1 MLANENSKN
10 LNYDIVIIG
19 AGPAGITL
27 SLQFNKTNLKIAL
40 VESGERYFS
49 ESSQKY
55 YQGSVKG
62 DFPRKLD
69 EARLSMFG
77 GTTGHWGGSCRSL
90 DKHDFLKWPINKKDL
105 DEHSSETAKIFKIK
119 NSFRNENLNKDLD
132 IIEYQQSKSNFSDDY
147 FPQIKDSTNIHLFL
161 RTTMTEINGEN
172 FYTKNVKC
180 YSKDDKNFFKLNGK
194 IFVLATG
201 GIENSRILLL
211 EKSKNKDLFSKN
223 LPIGNYWFEHPF
235 KVLGQAIVDQER
247 LKKNLNSSFDP
258 WVNMFD
264 AGEKSEVYSFAPTH
278 KLINKEKISNSC
290 CWLVTHERSNTNLK
304 NVAKNLL
311 CLSPKVSKKLLSK
324 FEKKLL
330 CGATIYSSWEQEPE
344 ISNKIVLTGEKDEFG
359 NNRAMLIY
367 KKSDLVRKTA
377 RVMFEKIGEFL
388 IEKNFGRLI
397 GEEFLFE
404 DNIKYVSESGW
415 HHMGGTRMGNDEK
428 NSVVDQNL
436 KIHGS
441 KNIYVIGSSVFPTGG
456 HANPTFTIIQLTL
469 RLKKHFSK
477 KFII

>member
-10 LNYDIVIIG
+10 LNFDIVIIG

-27 SLQFNKTNLKIAL
+27 SLQFNKTDLKIAL

-49 ESSQKY
+49 ESSQEY
-55 YQGSVKG
+55 YQGKVEG
-62 DFPRKLD
+62 DFPRNLD

-90 DKHDFLKWPINKKDL
+90 DKHDFLKWPIKKKDL
-105 DEHSSETAKIFKIK
+105 DEYSSETAKILKIK
-119 NSFRNENLNKDLD
+119 NSFKNESLNEDLD

-147 FPQIKDSTNIHLFL
+147 FHQIKDSTNIHLFL

-172 FYTKNVKC
+172 FYTKNIKC
-180 YSKDDKNFFKLNGK
+180 YSKDDKKFFKLNGK

-211 EKSKNKDLFSKN
+211 ENSKNKDLFSKN

-235 KVLGQAIVDQER
+235 KVLGQAIVDHES

-264 AGEKSEVYSFAPTH
+264 AGDKSEVYSFAPTFN
-278 KLINKEKISNSC
+278 LIAREKISNSC
-290 CWLVTHERSNTNLK
+290 CWLVTHERSNANLK

-311 CLSPKVSKKLLSK
+311 CLSPNISQKLLKK
-324 FEKKLL
+324 FEKKSI
-330 CGATIYSSWEQEPE
+330 CGATVYSSWEQEPI
-344 ISNKIVLTGEKDEFG
+344 ISNKIVLTDEKDEFG
-359 NNRAMLIY
+359 NNKAMLIY
-367 KKSDLVRKTA
+367 KKTNLVRKTA
-377 RVMFEKIGEFL
+377 RVMFEKIGELL
-388 IEKNFGRLI
+388 IEKNLGRLI
-397 GEEFLFE
+397 GEDFLFE
-404 DNIKYVSESGW
+404 ENVNYISESGW
-415 HHMGGTRMGNDEK
+415 HHMGGTRMGNDKK
-428 NSVVDQNL
+428 NSVVDSNL
-436 KIHGS
+436 KVHGS
-441 KNIYVIGSSVFPTGG
+441 KNLYVIGSSVFTTGG

-469 RLKKHFSK
+469 RLKNHFSK
-477 KFII
+477 NFII